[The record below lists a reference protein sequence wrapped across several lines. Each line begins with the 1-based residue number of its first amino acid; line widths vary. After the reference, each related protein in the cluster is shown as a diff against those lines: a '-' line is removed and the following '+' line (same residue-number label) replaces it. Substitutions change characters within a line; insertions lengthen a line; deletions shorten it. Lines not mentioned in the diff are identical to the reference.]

1 MRVVLPGAV
10 VALAVLLTV
19 SDAYS
24 QQSVPAS
31 DVRAQ
36 APSPSPPVIPSSPGP
51 AAIVSTPSETNCPGN
66 SHALGVSRTVE
77 IDTTGA
83 PLFGSTDA
91 KQNDFLQ
98 PGEIVLTFDD
108 SPWKGRTPKVLAALA
123 RHCTK
128 ATFFAIGKHSVW
140 YPDELREIAA
150 AGHTIGWH
158 TWSHKNLAKLTE
170 EEGETEIELGLATER
185 FVIGDAVVPFFRFPG
200 LRRPEAMVTYLAR
213 RNVAIWSADIDS
225 MDYRLRNSKK
235 VIASVMSQITKR
247 GKGIILMH
255 DFQQSTADGI
265 DILLDELQ
273 AHGFK
278 VVAVRAKGRIKSL
291 PAYDAMLTANT
302 DFQCS
307 RAGKAAIPSDAP
319 KPHCD

>member
-1 MRVVLPGAV
+1 M
-10 VALAVLLTV
+10 
-19 SDAYS
+19 
-24 QQSVPAS
+24 
-31 DVRAQ
+31 
-36 APSPSPPVIPSSPGP
+36 
-51 AAIVSTPSETNCPGN
+51 
-66 SHALGVSRTVE
+66 
-77 IDTTGA
+77 
-83 PLFGSTDA
+83 FGSPEA

-140 YPDELREIAA
+140 YPNELREIAA

-158 TWSHKNLAKLTE
+158 TWSHKNLFKLTE
-170 EEGETEIELGLATER
+170 EEGRTEIELGLAAER

-200 LRRPEAMVTYLAR
+200 LRHPEAMMAYLGQ
-213 RNVAIWSADIDS
+213 RNVAIWAADIDS
-225 MDYRLRNSKK
+225 KDYHLRNSKK
-235 VIASVMSQITKR
+235 VIASVMSQLAQR

-265 DILLDELQ
+265 DTLLDDLQ
-273 AHGFK
+273 AGGFK
-278 VVAVRAKGRIKSL
+278 VVAVRAKGQIKSL
-291 PAYDAMLTANT
+291 PAYDEMLTANP

-307 RAGKAAIPSDAP
+307 KAGKAAAPADAP
-319 KPHCD
+319 KLHCD